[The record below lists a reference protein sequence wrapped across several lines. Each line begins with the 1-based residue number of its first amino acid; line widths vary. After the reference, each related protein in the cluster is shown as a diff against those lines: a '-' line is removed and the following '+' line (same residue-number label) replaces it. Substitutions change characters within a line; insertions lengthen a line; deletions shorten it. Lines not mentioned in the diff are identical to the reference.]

1 MVRLKGAGQSIES
14 LKEEIESVKGS
25 ASLMKWLGI
34 LNAVGSVGVGISEQS
49 LGVFCAGMM
58 GAFLFMALWSG
69 YASRIQR
76 MEEEIEERR
85 YR

>member
-1 MVRLKGAGQSIES
+1 MRSIES
-14 LKEEIESVKGS
+14 LKEEIESVQGS

-34 LNAVGSVGVGISEQS
+34 LNAIGSVGVGISEQS

-58 GAFLFMALWSG
+58 GALLFMAGWSG

>member
-1 MVRLKGAGQSIES
+1 MRSIES

-58 GAFLFMALWSG
+58 GAFLFKEVQAF
-69 YASRIQR
+69 IK
-76 MEEEIEERR
+76 
-85 YR
+85 

>member
-1 MVRLKGAGQSIES
+1 MRSIES

-34 LNAVGSVGVGISEQS
+34 LNAIGSVGVGISEQS

-58 GAFLFMALWSG
+58 GAFLFMAVWSG